1 MRLLRFFFRVAIF
14 LLVMIF
20 ALANTHPV
28 TVTLIPGIQGLTFE
42 APMMVWVL
50 GIFLAGIFACLFLL
64 LPTLVRGWRRS
75 RDGT

>member
-1 MRLLRFFFRVAIF
+1 MRLFRFVFRVALF

-28 TVTLIPGIQGLTFE
+28 TVTLIPGINGLTFE

-50 GIFLAGIFACLFLL
+50 GVFLAGILAALFLL